1 MIQNP
6 NKCCKHLCT
15 PLMVEPKK
23 CNIWT
28 SNDKY
33 GWKRKLRWYF
43 QHGKHGNMATS
54 SFNGRQLGRTSQWKR
69 WKDEHALKMAW
80 CLQDIT
86 RVVCQACAK
95 ESSIL
100 KEDPFG
106 GDFRPAGRWEQRFF
120 RTNVWFVRRLIG
132 WIQQQPWYLMKFLWY
147 LVDYV
152 DFMNAA
158 VSLK

>member
-6 NKCCKHLCT
+6 NKCCKH
-15 PLMVEPKK
+15 
-23 CNIWT
+23 WGHHSWWSQT
-28 SNDKY
+28 SAKY
-33 GWKRKLRWYF
+33 GRVMMNMGEKDRFDGFQWYF

-54 SFNGRQLGRTSQWKR
+54 SFNGRQLGRTSRWKR
-69 WKDEHALKMAW
+69 WNDEHALKMVW
-80 CLQDIT
+80 CLQDIA
-86 RVVCQACAK
+86 RFVCQACAK
-95 ESSIL
+95 ESSFL

-106 GDFRPAGRWEQRFF
+106 GDFRPAGRREQRFF

-132 WIQQQPWYLMKFLWY
+132 WIQQQPWYLMKLLWY
-147 LVDYV
+147 LV